1 MGRWLSLSLSLSLS
15 LRGREKLH
23 LWSKSPNRNI
33 QFGVDALIRLYRR
46 KNQQPQKRRKTE
58 REASGVGLDIHWNA
72 FKGCLVNHLIVT
84 SNSVL
89 MLWFDC
95 IEGRTSSLRNE
106 EKQKEKP
113 LVWALTYIGTFY
125 ICMSTTKFKVFIWC
139 GPWHTY
145 IYIYMYIYN

>member
-1 MGRWLSLSLSLSLS
+1 MGRWLSLSLSLSLFA
-15 LRGREKLH
+15 GEK
-23 LWSKSPNRNI
+23 NFI
-33 QFGVDALIRLYRR
+33 F
-46 KNQQPQKRRKTE
+46 E
-58 REASGVGLDIHWNA
+58 
-72 FKGCLVNHLIVT
+72 VNHLIVT

-145 IYIYMYIYN
+145 IYIYVYLQLNVKFLFGRPGLAHDVIFAGSLSLYIFSLFCLSWGFKFSNVIWICSLISGF